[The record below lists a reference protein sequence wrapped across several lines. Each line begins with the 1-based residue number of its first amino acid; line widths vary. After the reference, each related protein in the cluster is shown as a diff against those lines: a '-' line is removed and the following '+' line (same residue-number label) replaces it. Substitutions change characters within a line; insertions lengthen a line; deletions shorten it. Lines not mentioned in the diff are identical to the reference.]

1 MKQTNRFWAN
11 YYKSL
16 TWIFRPF
23 WGITLQSPPIKRC
36 DLSGPK
42 TPKWWQVAV
51 PKQTSPFFW
60 NLSLTKQN
68 KKTPFKMVCFIR
80 FCLMFATNQ
89 PRQFFF
95 SKHFASSPLENN
107 ITLCRE
113 STTEFQPMSHALG
126 QHPFLLQE
134 VPRFIRLQY
143 LQFNEETVESG
154 LKSWNYCKHLEPQG
168 QPFNKWMEMVI
179 SNHFLF
185 LKIWNH
191 PIETTIHKWM
201 FGDFQPF
208 SI

>member
-1 MKQTNRFWAN
+1 MWPQWSQNSKMMTGCSFLN
-11 YYKSL
+11 K
-16 TWIFRPF
+16 PH
-23 WGITLQSPPIKRC
+23 
-36 DLSGPK
+36 
-42 TPKWWQVAV
+42 
-51 PKQTSPFFW
+51 PFFEIW
-60 NLSLTKQN
+60 ALQN
-68 KKTPFKMVCFIR
+68 KTKKHLLKGMFHSFLFDVCHKSTQAI
-80 FCLMFATNQ
+80 
-89 PRQFFF
+89 FF

-143 LQFNEETVESG
+143 LQFNEERVESG

-191 PIETTIHKWM
+191 PNWNNH
-201 FGDFQPF
+201 
-208 SI
+208 S